1 MLSDNKCNVYFL
13 DINIGD
19 IIEKTYEKLKD
30 TSNVTRDVCN
40 HDIFGDIS
48 YEVLDDEI
56 KLCFSKKNLNFNILN
71 HPVLFIVENKEE
83 DSLSIFTK
91 SDLKKAIED
100 FEDLYEFIVNSKII
114 KGADEILKNIP
125 SRIILRQK
133 KDNVNLY
140 DVFVPLN
147 KKHQIPNKDA
157 ISIETNE
164 LISQNINSLGI
175 LRDNIITVVIKK
187 RDELIKEIRDFM
199 DKENHLL
206 VFI

>member
-1 MLSDNKCNVYFL
+1 MLPDNKCNVYFL

-40 HDIFGDIS
+40 HEIFGDIS

-56 KLCFSKKNLNFNILN
+56 KLCFSKKNLYFNILN

-199 DKENHLL
+199 DNKTERS
-206 VFI
+206 